1 VPFRSAPTRLN
12 IPSRS
17 VHSANP
23 YPASVCRGHGEL
35 TSLLALAAGASA
47 GYHGQM
53 PDQELHAAWT
63 SGDAYELWVGRWS
76 RLIARQYVPWLGV
89 PSGSSWLDVGC
100 GTGIVTEAI
109 LRDAAPGRV
118 VGVDRS
124 EAYIA
129 EAGRRLSGERVVFDV
144 GDAQALPSEP
154 HSFDAVISGLLL
166 NFLPD
171 PEAAVREM
179 VRVARPG
186 GTVSGYVWD
195 YLDGMQIIRFFWEV
209 AAQDDP
215 TVTTL
220 PEVQRYP
227 RCQPEPLRALF
238 ATAGLDAIQVVGL
251 ESPAL
256 FRDFDDYW
264 QPFLGGQGTAPTYVA
279 SLPEDRRTRL
289 L

>member
-1 VPFRSAPTRLN
+1 
-12 IPSRS
+12 
-17 VHSANP
+17 
-23 YPASVCRGHGEL
+23 
-35 TSLLALAAGASA
+35 
-47 GYHGQM
+47 M

-89 PSGSSWLDVGC
+89 PPGSSWLDVGC
-100 GTGIVTEAI
+100 GTGIVTEAV

-124 EAYIA
+124 EAYLA
-129 EAGRRLSGERVVFDV
+129 EAERRLSGERVVFDV
-144 GDAQALPSEP
+144 GDAQALPYEP
-154 HSFDAVISGLLL
+154 HSFDAVVSGLLL

-195 YLDGMQIIRFFWEV
+195 YLDGMQIIRSFWEV
-209 AAQDDP
+209 AAHDDP
-215 TVTTL
+215 TVTKL

-227 RCQPEPLRALF
+227 LCQPEPLRVLF
-238 ATAGLDAIQVVGL
+238 AAAGLDAIQVVDL

-279 SLPEDRRTRL
+279 SLPDERRTRL
-289 L
+289 REKLHAALPISTDGRVPLRVRAWAVRGVRAPR